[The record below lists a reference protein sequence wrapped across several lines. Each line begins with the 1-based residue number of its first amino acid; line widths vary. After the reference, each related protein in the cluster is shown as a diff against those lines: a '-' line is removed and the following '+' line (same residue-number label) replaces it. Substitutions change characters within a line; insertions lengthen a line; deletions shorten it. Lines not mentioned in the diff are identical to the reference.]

1 MRSDHKI
8 ALVGGAIGPCTIYP
22 ATIGTGG
29 AYSKWTYYIT
39 DDEASP
45 PSLTV
50 GDLLAPVGDLP
61 DTMTLDPTMPTR
73 IEVEPYVRGSTNPP
87 CAIFVG
93 DYGTTGTGTTGG
105 VYPLSA
111 AASGIFHAGSLKMQ
125 GASIA
130 LNAAEFAS
138 LLSLG
143 IYPIFI

>member
-1 MRSDHKI
+1 MWSNHKL
-8 ALVGGAIGPCTIYP
+8 ALVGVAIGPCTIYP

-29 AYSKWTYYIT
+29 AYFEWTYYIT
-39 DDEASP
+39 DDAASP

-50 GDLLAPVGDLP
+50 GDLLAPVGELP
-61 DTMTLDPTMPTR
+61 DSMIPDDPTMPMR

-93 DYGTTGTGTTGG
+93 EYGTGILDD

-138 LLSLG
+138 LISLG